1 MHEEVVTVERTLVQL
16 YISTY
21 LHTCIHTHKYI
32 QVEEV
37 VAVERALV
45 QLGVLLQRGYG
56 EAGAK
61 IIRSSLKV
69 RECVYTRVK

>member
-1 MHEEVVTVERTLVQL
+1 MISITYIHTYYS
-16 YISTY
+16 YISAN
-21 LHTCIHTHKYI
+21 
-32 QVEEV
+32 QVEEI

-45 QLGVLLQRGYG
+45 QLGVLIQRGYG

-69 RECVYTRVK
+69 LRCVYVWSKCYCIMRSHIA